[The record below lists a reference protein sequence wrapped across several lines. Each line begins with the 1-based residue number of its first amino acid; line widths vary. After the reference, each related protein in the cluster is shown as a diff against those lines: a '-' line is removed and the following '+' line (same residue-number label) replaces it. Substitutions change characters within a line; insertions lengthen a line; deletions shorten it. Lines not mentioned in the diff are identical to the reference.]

1 MPETRRSWNE
11 NDVAKLKSMAGRLT
25 ARDIAAEMGRSPGA
39 VQVEAS
45 KLGISLRRARVLADH
60 VGPYCR
66 DFNRLGSSRSERRRE
81 SEL

>member
-45 KLGISLRRARVLADH
+45 KLGISLRTRPRFGGPRRAIAEISTD
-60 VGPYCR
+60 
-66 DFNRLGSSRSERRRE
+66 
-81 SEL
+81 